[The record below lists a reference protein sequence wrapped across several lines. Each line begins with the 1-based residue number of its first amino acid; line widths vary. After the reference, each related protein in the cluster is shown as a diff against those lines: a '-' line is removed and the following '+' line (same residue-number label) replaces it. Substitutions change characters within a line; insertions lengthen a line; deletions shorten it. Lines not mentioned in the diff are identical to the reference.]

1 MAFKIEDGRNKITM
15 FKTVLILLALLVL
28 NVIGKYIHK
37 QIRLTLQIQLT
48 HHMRLIQ
55 QIQLVKLS
63 IIFTFLLTKIVLL
76 VMQKLLVRIPVN
88 K

>member
-37 QIRLTLQIQLT
+37 QIQQILQIQRT
-48 HHMRLIQ
+48 HHMRLTQ

-76 VMQKLLVRIPVN
+76 VLRKLLVRLPVN